1 LIKAL
6 TLYANMN
13 YQFICIE
20 GCIGAGK
27 SSLAKLLSEDM
38 NARLILEEFEDN
50 PFLPKFYKEPEKYAF
65 QLELSFLA
73 ERYQQLKDKLHT
85 PDIFHPQTISDYII
99 NKSLIFA
106 KNNLGKDEFALYQ
119 KLFGIVDNSIPKPD
133 LLVYLYLNTEQLK
146 ANIQK
151 RGRDYEQEIEY
162 DYLEKIQDGYFDY
175 LKQIQDFPVLVIN
188 TNALDFVK
196 NKEDYQEL
204 KDLIFSP
211 HKKGFNIIEL
221 DR

>member
-1 LIKAL
+1 
-6 TLYANMN
+6 MN

-27 SSLAKLLSEDM
+27 SSLAKLLSKDM

-106 KNNLGKDEFALYQ
+106 KNNLGKDEFSLYQ

-151 RGRDYEQEIEY
+151 RGRDYEQDIKY
-162 DYLEKIQDGYFDY
+162 DYLEKIQDGYFDF

-188 TNALDFVK
+188 TNTLDFVK

-221 DR
+221 

>member
-1 LIKAL
+1 
-6 TLYANMN
+6 MN

-106 KNNLGKDEFALYQ
+106 KNNLGKDEFSLYQ

-151 RGRDYEQEIEY
+151 RGRDYEQDIKY
-162 DYLEKIQDGYFDY
+162 DYLEKIQDGYFDF

-188 TNALDFVK
+188 TNTLDFVK

-221 DR
+221 K

>member
-1 LIKAL
+1 
-6 TLYANMN
+6 MN

-27 SSLAKLLSEDM
+27 SSLAKLLSKDM

-106 KNNLGKDEFALYQ
+106 KNNLVKDEFSLYQ
-119 KLFGIVDNSIPKPD
+119 KLFDIVDNSIPNPD

-146 ANIQK
+146 AVP
-151 RGRDYEQEIEY
+151 YS
-162 DYLEKIQDGYFDY
+162 
-175 LKQIQDFPVLVIN
+175 
-188 TNALDFVK
+188 
-196 NKEDYQEL
+196 NK
-204 KDLIFSP
+204 
-211 HKKGFNIIEL
+211 
-221 DR
+221 DRPIS

>member
-1 LIKAL
+1 
-6 TLYANMN
+6 MN

-106 KNNLGKDEFALYQ
+106 KNNLVKDEFSLYQ

-133 LLVYLYLNTEQLK
+133 LLVYLYLNAEQLK

-188 TNALDFVK
+188 TNTLDFVK

-221 DR
+221 DS

>member
-1 LIKAL
+1 
-6 TLYANMN
+6 MN

-27 SSLAKLLSEDM
+27 SSLAKLLSQDM

-106 KNNLGKDEFALYQ
+106 KNNLVKDEFSLYQ

-133 LLVYLYLNTEQLK
+133 LLVYLYLNAEQLK

-188 TNALDFVK
+188 TNTLDFVK

-221 DR
+221 DS

>member
-1 LIKAL
+1 
-6 TLYANMN
+6 MN

-27 SSLAKLLSEDM
+27 SSLAKLLSKDM

-106 KNNLGKDEFALYQ
+106 KNNLGKDEFSLYQ

-151 RGRDYEQEIEY
+151 RGRDYEQDIKY
-162 DYLEKIQDGYFDY
+162 DYLEKIQDGYFDF

-188 TNALDFVK
+188 TNTLDFVK

-221 DR
+221 K

>member
-1 LIKAL
+1 
-6 TLYANMN
+6 MN

-151 RGRDYEQEIEY
+151 RGRDYEQEIE
-162 DYLEKIQDGYFDY
+162 DGYFDY

>member
-1 LIKAL
+1 
-6 TLYANMN
+6 MN

-27 SSLAKLLSEDM
+27 SSLAKLLSKDM

-106 KNNLGKDEFALYQ
+106 KNNLVKDEFSLYQ
-119 KLFGIVDNSIPKPD
+119 KLFDIVDNSIPNPD

-151 RGRDYEQEIEY
+151 RGRDYEQDIEY
-162 DYLEKIQDGYFDY
+162 DYLEKIQGGYFDY
-175 LKQIQDFPVLVIN
+175 LKQIQEFPVLVIN
-188 TNALDFVK
+188 TNTLDFVK

-204 KDLIFSP
+204 KDLIFLP
-211 HKKGFNIIEL
+211 HKNGFNIIEL